1 VATHNESL
9 EGKGEFPERTG
20 STFVRGLGVVVVEGG
35 SSCKDKEMKFVKEF
49 PILVFSVV
57 AGFAVERGT
66 GGGGR
71 GLRRVR
77 KARACGHWWEGG
89 G

>member
-1 VATHNESL
+1 
-9 EGKGEFPERTG
+9 
-20 STFVRGLGVVVVEGG
+20 
-35 SSCKDKEMKFVKEF
+35 MKFVKEF

-66 GGGGR
+66 GGGGGR

-77 KARACGHWWEGG
+77 KAKACAHWWEGG